1 MEESI
6 LVRFRRKIDKIVM
19 FENELNIINYYEK
32 AIYEISPENDT
43 TITLPIEESTDIGYL
58 LELQAGTFDSAVI
71 EIVIL

>member
-43 TITLPIEESTDIGYL
+43 AITLPIEESTDIGYL
-58 LELQAGTFDSAVI
+58 LELQTGTFDSAVI
-71 EIVIL
+71 